1 MTAES
6 PRYTVE
12 ELAAKVG
19 MSPRNIRAHQTRNLL
34 GAPVRRGRTAYYDD
48 SHVRRLEAIKSLQ
61 RQGYNLVAIEAIL
74 GVRTPEPAG
83 DGLHTLLQRIGRE
96 QPVLVQALAR
106 HGVLAHAEDGSVQM
120 VRARLMRT
128 VVELNRA
135 GVHTV
140 PSLQVLAEVLDRLRI
155 VAEDLVR
162 TTGQRLVDGSPTL
175 RAEATATWDN
185 LEGTADALATGMIH
199 LLAEAFRTVLENL
212 AASPV
217 ATVDNG

>member
-34 GAPVRRGRTAYYDD
+34 SAPVRRGRTAYYDD
-48 SHVRRLEAIKSLQ
+48 GHVRRLEAIKSLQ

-96 QPVLVQALAR
+96 QPGLVDALVR
-106 HGVLAHAEDGSVQM
+106 HGVLAHAEDGSVH
-120 VRARLMRT
+120 VARARLIRT

-212 AASPV
+212 ATSPV